1 MKSGEFHIICLK
13 GRDRFAPIL
22 SQTLV
27 LNIEATQTDL
37 KSSIKFLNFI
47 KTLQIK
53 AKA

>member
-1 MKSGEFHIICLK
+1 MICLK
-13 GRDRFAPIL
+13 ARDRFAQIL

-27 LNIEATQTDL
+27 PNIEATQTEL

-47 KTLQIK
+47 KTLKIK

>member
-1 MKSGEFHIICLK
+1 MKSGGFYMICLK
-13 GRDRFAPIL
+13 ARDRFAPIF

-27 LNIEATQTDL
+27 LNIEATQKDL

-53 AKA
+53 AKV